1 VKAAVFMHLGNQL
14 SDSDSENELWDDDS
28 VESGDDNEVG
38 KNAYSVFS
46 FWQFTGEEEPSNW
59 DNDGPPDGVDEEDSV
74 EEVEDV
80 IDDSLIV
87 PSEAVKLERVLS
99 AVAVEQGKPST
110 WVNAVT
116 YKFGYNTNYNVKAL
130 VHNMVLRVLIS
141 AIKRYQIWYIGTPT
155 GNH

>member
-1 VKAAVFMHLGNQL
+1 MRVGNKL
-14 SDSDSENELWDDDS
+14 VDSDSDS

-99 AVAVEQGKPST
+99 ALAIEQDNPST
-110 WVNAVT
+110 
-116 YKFGYNTNYNVKAL
+116 
-130 VHNMVLRVLIS
+130 
-141 AIKRYQIWYIGTPT
+141 
-155 GNH
+155 